1 MANPTRG
8 FAAMPNIN
16 RTQAALRPTPADVA
30 RRWAWIGLL
39 GGASSGFSLVFAC
52 ATPFVALVTLAAL
65 NMSRRDAFI
74 VTGAVWLANQAVG
87 YGILGYPR
95 TFDSYAWGVAI
106 GVAVLLALLVAR
118 AIGERFERNGP
129 FVSTGFAFLSAF
141 AVYELALYVA
151 SFWLSSSDP
160 AFSWLIVGYILQVN
174 ALGLVGLAIVRLGAS
189 AIGLE
194 TRPSA
199 HTASTR
205 GIPG

>member
-1 MANPTRG
+1 
-8 FAAMPNIN
+8 MPNIS
-16 RTQAALRPTPADVA
+16 RTQAAQQSTPPPVA

-39 GGASSGFSLVFAC
+39 GGASIGFSLVFAC

-87 YGILGYPR
+87 YGILDYPR

-106 GVAVLLALLVAR
+106 GIAVLLALLAAR
-118 AIGERFERNGP
+118 AVADQFERRGP
-129 FVSTGFAFLSAF
+129 IVSTGVAFLSAF
-141 AVYELALYVA
+141 AVYELALYAA
-151 SFWLSSSDP
+151 SFWLSSSDT
-160 AFSWLIVGYILQVN
+160 AFSWATVGYILQVN
-174 ALGLVGLAIVRLGAS
+174 ALGLVGLMIVKLVAS

-199 HTASTR
+199 RAASIHS
-205 GIPG
+205 IPG